1 MTLRR
6 KSRQFALQM
15 LYQWEMTGRKTPRIE
30 ENFWRTA
37 KAADSTRV
45 FANQLYRGAAMKSA
59 ESDELLQNFSTN
71 WPLERMAI
79 TDRCI
84 LRLAIWELRSGTAPP
99 AVVLNEAVELAKM
112 FSGEDS
118 AAFVNGILDAI
129 VKSEA
134 VLK

>member
-15 LYQWEMTGRKTPRIE
+15 LYQWEMTGRKPPRIE

-59 ESDELLQNFSTN
+59 ESDELLQKFSTN

-129 VKSEA
+129 VKSDA
-134 VLK
+134 VVK

>member
-15 LYQWEMTGRKTPRIE
+15 LYQWEMTGRKPPRIE

-59 ESDELLQNFSTN
+59 ESDELLQKFSTN

-134 VLK
+134 VVK

>member
-15 LYQWEMTGRKTPRIE
+15 LYQWEMTGRKPPRIE

-59 ESDELLQNFSTN
+59 ESDALLQKFSTN

-134 VLK
+134 VVK